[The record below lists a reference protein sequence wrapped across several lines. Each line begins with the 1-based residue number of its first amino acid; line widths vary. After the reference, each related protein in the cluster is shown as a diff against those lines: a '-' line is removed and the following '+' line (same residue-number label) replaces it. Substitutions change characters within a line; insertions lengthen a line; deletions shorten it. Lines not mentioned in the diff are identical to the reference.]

1 MIVTKLGADIFIVDN
16 SGYVKNQ
23 NGKYILRP
31 ETVESYFYLWR
42 LTKDPM
48 YREWGWE
55 LVEVWEGKF
64 GYESM
69 GFKVRVSEYGS
80 GGLDMRSKFGYLIY
94 F

>member
-1 MIVTKLGADIFIVDN
+1 MYFTLSFFSLIVTKLGADIFSVDS

-69 GFKVRVSEYGS
+69 GFKVWV
-80 GGLDMRSKFGYLIY
+80 
-94 F
+94 